1 MFILIEFIT
10 FDEYKIMIN
19 QFISTALCY
28 SMWIRI
34 NVLDITVLLQISI
47 YFQFLFLH
55 VITFE
60 MKIKSIIQRSD
71 KLVVVITKC

>member
-34 NVLDITVLLQISI
+34 NVLDITVLLQNFNLFSI
-47 YFQFLFLH
+47 FIFTRNH
-55 VITFE
+55 I
-60 MKIKSIIQRSD
+60 
-71 KLVVVITKC
+71 